1 MNILCITGTRAD
13 YGIYRPLLLELERD
27 PDIRLKLVA
36 TGMHVLDE
44 YGHTL
49 DQIEKDGFAVAAA
62 PSILT
67 KGDSTYAM
75 SQSVGLGL
83 LYFSDAIRYH
93 KPDFVLLLG
102 DRGEMLAAA
111 IAAHY
116 QNTGI
121 IHLHGGES
129 SGSADD
135 MVRHAVSAFAHLHFV
150 SNTEAR
156 QFLINR
162 GEEAWRIAPV
172 GSLRKTEV
180 QRIHH
185 LPSEEQERIIAS
197 YGLAPGRPKVLV
209 AMHPDSKER
218 TPFVAQID
226 SVLNALRGFTQTEC
240 IVIGPNSDAGG
251 EAFKE
256 RLLGFVQESPL
267 RRYYA
272 SVPSSDYLFLLSK
285 VDLLVGNSSSG
296 IIEAPFFQLPFVNVG
311 ARQRNR
317 THAANVIHTDYNEA
331 DIAQAVSAS
340 LAASRKSIVN
350 NPYDLCECPEKE
362 IVSVLKRLS
371 RHPQLL
377 NKR

>member
-1 MNILCITGTRAD
+1 MNILCFTGTRAD

-49 DQIEKDGFAVAAA
+49 NQIEKDGLTVAAA

-116 QNTGI
+116 QNVGI
-121 IHLHGGES
+121 VHLHGGEC

-135 MVRHAVSAFAHLHFV
+135 MVRHAISTFAHLHLV
-150 SNTEAR
+150 SNADAM
-156 QFLINR
+156 QFLVKR

-180 QRIHH
+180 QRIYS
-185 LPSEEQERIIAS
+185 LPQTERDRLITF
-197 YGLAPGRPKVLV
+197 YGLESSHPKILL

-218 TPFVAQID
+218 TPFETQID
-226 SVLNALRGFTQTEC
+226 SVLNALRSFAKTQFL
-240 IVIGPNSDAGG
+240 VIGPNSDAGG
-251 EAFKE
+251 EVFKE
-256 RLLGFVQESPL
+256 RLQDFVQESPL

-285 VDLLVGNSSSG
+285 ADLLVGNSSSG

-317 THAANVIHTDYNEA
+317 THAANVIHVDYNEA
-331 DIAQAVSAS
+331 DIQEAVSVS
-340 LAASRKSIVN
+340 LAASRKSITA

-362 IVSVLKRLS
+362 IVNVLKRLS